1 MSQEK
6 GQYILKQQIF
16 VVNMDGELFQKLR
29 CAFCGH
35 SINIHPVMSISEMSL
50 DFFIRPCDLIIFVLS
65 HFETAPLEEL
75 HIILCDRPMPVLI
88 LHADL
93 SVEEK
98 VCLYQIGASALLQK
112 TIPAEICAAQAL
124 ALIRLRTEIDDW
136 PKQCP
141 LIFGTELTIDP
152 NGRIV
157 KVNGEDLNI
166 TKKEFDLFLCLV
178 RNRKQV
184 LSVEQLYEEI
194 WGDEPDEKKLKTVK
208 SHIYTL
214 RKKLSSTGKDYI
226 QNSWGMGYRFIPP
239 RS

>member
-1 MSQEK
+1 M
-6 GQYILKQQIF
+6 
-16 VVNMDGELFQKLR
+16 
-29 CAFCGH
+29 H
-35 SINIHPVMSISEMSL
+35 SS
-50 DFFIRPCDLIIFVLS
+50 
-65 HFETAPLEEL
+65 
-75 HIILCDRPMPVLI
+75 
-88 LHADL
+88 
-93 SVEEK
+93 
-98 VCLYQIGASALLQK
+98 
-112 TIPAEICAAQAL
+112 
-124 ALIRLRTEIDDW
+124 LIRLRTEIDDW

-214 RKKLSSTGKDYI
+214 RKKLSSTGKNYI
-226 QNSWGMGYRFIPP
+226 QNSWGTGYRFIPP